1 MNKDTA
7 TLVGLALLGGAAAWW
22 LTQNRRQTPRAE
34 EPWIDWTDIYVE
46 TTALAPAPAPALP
59 TPSQTGPGLIET
71 WTQGIV
77 EFFGFGED
85 APRELAEKTP
95 AEWRAELR
103 PLFRAQER
111 KYSMPPGLLE
121 AIADRE
127 SRFRH
132 DIITGELVGGIGE
145 QGIMQLH
152 PAYHLTPAERLDP
165 YRAIPYAA
173 SYLASQ
179 FISFGSWSEAV
190 AAYNWGPGNVRRMG
204 IHRAP
209 AEVKEYVA
217 WVQGRDYV
225 TAFA

>member
-1 MNKDTA
+1 MNRDA
-7 TLVGLALLGGAAAWW
+7 TIMVGLALLGGAAAWW
-22 LTQNRRQTPRAE
+22 LIQSRRQTPRADV
-34 EPWIDWTDIYVE
+34 PLIDWSDVYVE
-46 TTALAPAPAPALP
+46 TVQAPAPAPAPLP
-59 TPSQTGPGLIET
+59 TTPGPGLIES

-77 EFFGFGED
+77 EFFGFGDEQP
-85 APRELAEKTP
+85 ARELAKTP

-111 KYSMPPGLLE
+111 RYSMPPGLLE

-173 SYLASQ
+173 SYLATQ
-179 FISFGSWSEAV
+179 FVNFGSWSEAI
-190 AAYNWGPGNVRRMG
+190 AAYNWGPGNVRRSG
-204 IHRAP
+204 IHNAP

-217 WVQGRDYV
+217 WVKARDYV
-225 TAFA
+225 GGFA